1 MPIRISDDTRN
12 QVIREWLAGEPRDKI
27 ASDTELSAGTITNIL
42 RDCRHQLGYPTAD
55 ALRQLAIDLKRL
67 GISTIDCAI
76 GFRTVNIIK
85 RLGLVEAYEEKSLE
99 SFVSD
104 IYNKCKYYGLTPDK
118 LVTLA
123 MQILDLLE
131 TIPLS
136 EIPNYVEEKSKD
148 KQKLEE
154 EIKNLLERKLSTQL
168 EYEEAL
174 RKKKVTIDMLQ
185 EFTHMQDTLI
195 EYNLSIE
202 DTPNLVNAFNN
213 AQQLGYDA
221 NAIADK
227 ISTIESLEEKEKELK
242 NNLKKSQE
250 ELDMLNDVISLLDQ
264 DIDKYQRTSDVYYKL
279 KNIGFG
285 LRELIRLNSIIQEI
299 ATSNNIDSSMA
310 VQKFFQDI
318 EEKNSLTKTVDEL
331 RQDKKRME
339 TLIDSQFSNARIFIE
354 SFGQEAKKVIADI
367 SHISTQNLQAIQLQ
381 TLQTVKEADTIIK
394 SLKTE
399 VKTQFEKIQKLGS
412 CPEFSALLRAAKGDN
427 SVNLEEL
434 KYAGIKTIDIIMS
447 RLSDDGDDNNNSSNR
462 GIKESLEHAR
472 IRLQSK
478 SS

>member
-1 MPIRISDDTRN
+1 MPIGISHETRN

-27 ASDTELSAGTITNIL
+27 ASDTGLAAGTITNIV
-42 RDCRHQLGYPTAD
+42 RDWRHELGYPTAD

-67 GISTIDCAI
+67 GISTTDCAI
-76 GFRTVNIIK
+76 GFRTVNTIK
-85 RLGLVEAYEEKSLE
+85 KLGLVEADEEKGLE

-104 IYNKCKYYGLTPDK
+104 IYNKCKYYGLIPDK

-131 TIPLS
+131 SIPLS
-136 EIPNYVEEKSKD
+136 QIPNYLEEKSKD

-154 EIKNLLERKLSTQL
+154 EIKNLLERKSSAQL

-174 RKKKVTIDMLQ
+174 QKKKVTIDTLQ

-195 EYNLSIE
+195 EYDLSTE
-202 DTPNLVNAFNN
+202 DTANLVNALKN

-227 ISTIESLEEKEKELK
+227 ISRIESLEEKEKELK
-242 NNLKKSQE
+242 NNLMVSQD
-250 ELDMLNDVISLLDQ
+250 ELRMLKHAISVHDQ
-264 DIDKYQRTSDVYYKL
+264 EIDKYERILAEHDKL
-279 KNIGFG
+279 QNIGFG
-285 LRELIRLNSIIQEI
+285 LRELILLNNTLREI

-310 VQKFFQDI
+310 VKKFFQDM
-318 EEKNSLTKTVDEL
+318 EEKNALTKTVDEL
-331 RQDKKRME
+331 RQEKKRID
-339 TLIDSQFSNARIFIE
+339 TLIDSQFNNARIFIE
-354 SFGQEAKKVIADI
+354 SFGQKAKKDIADI
-367 SHISTQNLQAIQLQ
+367 SNISTQNLQAIQLQ

-394 SLKTE
+394 SLNTE
-399 VKTQFEKIQKLGS
+399 VKTQFEEIQKLGS
-412 CPEFSALLRAAKGDN
+412 CLEFSALIRSAKGDN

-447 RLSDDGDDNNNSSNR
+447 RLSDDGDNNNNSSNR

-472 IRLQSK
+472 ISLQSK

>member
-1 MPIRISDDTRN
+1 MPIGISHDTRN

-27 ASDTELSAGTITNIL
+27 ASDTELAAGTITNIV
-42 RDCRHQLGYPTAD
+42 RDWRHELGYPTAD

-67 GISTIDCAI
+67 GINTVDCAI
-76 GFRTVNIIK
+76 GFRIVNIIK
-85 RLGLVEAYEEKSLE
+85 RLGLVEADEEKRLE

-104 IYNKCKYYGLTPDK
+104 IYNKCKYYGLMPDK

-131 TIPLS
+131 SIPLS
-136 EIPNYVEEKSKD
+136 QIPNYVEEKSKD

-154 EIKNLLERKLSTQL
+154 EIKNLLERKSATQL

-195 EYNLSIE
+195 EYDLSIE
-202 DTPNLVNAFNN
+202 DTPNLVNALNN

-242 NNLKKSQE
+242 NNLMKSQD
-250 ELDMLNDVISLLDQ
+250 ELCMLKHAIFLHDQ
-264 DIDKYQRTSDVYYKL
+264 EIDKYQRTLAEYDKL
-279 KNIGFG
+279 QNIGFG
-285 LRELIRLNSIIQEI
+285 LREFILLINTVREI
-299 ATSNNIDSSMA
+299 ATSNNIDPSMA
-310 VQKFFQDI
+310 VKKFFQDI
-318 EEKNSLTKTVDEL
+318 EEKNALTKTVDEL
-331 RQDKKRME
+331 RQEKKRMDI
-339 TLIDSQFSNARIFIE
+339 LIDSQFNNARIFIE
-354 SFGQEAKKVIADI
+354 SFGQEAKKDIADI
-367 SHISTQNLQAIQLQ
+367 SSITTQNLQAIQLQ

-394 SLKTE
+394 SLNTE
-399 VKTQFEKIQKLGS
+399 VKTQLEEIQKLGS
-412 CPEFSALLRAAKGDN
+412 YPEFSTLIRAAKGDN

-434 KYAGIKTIDIIMS
+434 KYAGIKTIDIIIS
-447 RLSDDGDDNNNSSNR
+447 RLSDDDDDNNNSNR
-462 GIKESLEHAR
+462 GIKESLERAR
-472 IRLQSK
+472 ISLQSK